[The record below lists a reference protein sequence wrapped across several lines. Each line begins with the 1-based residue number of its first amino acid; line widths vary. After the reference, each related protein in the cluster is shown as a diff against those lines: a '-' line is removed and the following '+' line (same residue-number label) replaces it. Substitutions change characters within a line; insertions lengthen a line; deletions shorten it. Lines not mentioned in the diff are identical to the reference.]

1 MKLRPGRPALS
12 AVIALATGCFA
23 HQYRH
28 NPRIAIVDGD
38 PIVQIKPRGELPSV
52 DRARLVPAERHS
64 DLPDEFDRVIGL
76 VFGSEARAYPVGL
89 LDKFEVVN
97 DTAGGLP
104 FVVVR
109 CALTEVAAVYERRV
123 DDRMLTFENS
133 GALWRDTLVLQ
144 DRETGTY
151 WTAATGRALAGP
163 LFGKVL
169 TGLPAAVTRTANW
182 QKLHPESV
190 YLDLDR
196 STMVSLP
203 LRLYEASPAQGFSGA
218 RTSDRRYRPKEIV
231 AVVGR
236 EREAIAFRAAEL
248 RRLRRLERSIDGLSV
263 LIEWD
268 AALEIPRAYSRGAD
282 RHEIPVV
289 PMYWFAV
296 DRHFERVWT
305 LRETASQ
312 TSAAARTEN

>member
-1 MKLRPGRPALS
+1 MKLRPGLS
-12 AVIALATGCFA
+12 ALCAAIVLSTGCFA

-38 PIVQIKPRGELPSV
+38 PIVQMKPLGELPSV
-52 DRARLVPAERHS
+52 DRARLVPAEEHS
-64 DLPDEFDRVIGL
+64 DRPDEVDRVVGL
-76 VFGSEARAYPVGL
+76 VFGSEARAYPIGL

-97 DTAGGLP
+97 DSADGFP

-109 CALTEVAAVYERRV
+109 CALTGISAVYESRAGGRT
-123 DDRMLTFENS
+123 LTFENS
-133 GALWRDTLVLQ
+133 GALWRDTLVLR

-163 LFGKVL
+163 LFGKAL
-169 TGLPAAVTRTANW
+169 TGLPVAVTRTANW
-182 QKLHPESV
+182 QKVHPETV

-196 STMVSLP
+196 STVVSLP
-203 LRLYEASPAQGFSGA
+203 MRLYEASPAQGISGA
-218 RTSDRRYRPKEIV
+218 RTSDRRYRPKEVV

-236 EREAIAFRAAEL
+236 ERDAIAFRAAEL
-248 RRLRRLERSIDGLSV
+248 RRLQRLEQSIDGLSI

-268 AALEIPRAYSRGAD
+268 AALEIPRAYSGGAD

-289 PMYWFAV
+289 QMYWFAV
-296 DRHFERVWT
+296 DRHFERVRT
-305 LRETASQ
+305 LRELDSRTG
-312 TSAAARTEN
+312 AAASTEN

>member
-1 MKLRPGRPALS
+1 MKLRRGRPALS

-109 CALTEVAAVYERRV
+109 CALAEVAAVYERRV

-133 GALWRDTLVLQ
+133 GALWRDTLVLR

-169 TGLPAAVTRTANW
+169 TGLPAVVTRTANW
-182 QKLHPESV
+182 QKLHPQTV

-196 STMVSLP
+196 STVVSLP
-203 LRLYEASPAQGFSGA
+203 LRLYDASPAQGFSGA
-218 RTSDRRYRPKEIV
+218 RTRDRRYRPKEIV
-231 AVVGR
+231 AVVVC

-248 RRLRRLERSIDGLSV
+248 RRLQRFERSIDGLSI

-268 AALEIPRAYSRGAD
+268 AALEVPRAYRGGAD

-296 DRHFERVWT
+296 DRHFERVRT
-305 LRETASQ
+305 LRDLESRTS
-312 TSAAARTEN
+312 SAARNGN

>member
-1 MKLRPGRPALS
+1 MKLRPRPSVLCA
-12 AVIALATGCFA
+12 AVLLTTSCFA

-28 NPRIAIVDGD
+28 NPRIAFVGGD
-38 PIVQIKPRGELPSV
+38 PIVQMKPQGELPTV
-52 DRARLVPAERHS
+52 EQARLVPAERHS
-64 DLPDEFDRVIGL
+64 DLPDEIDRVVGL

-109 CALTEVAAVYERRV
+109 CALTGIAAVYDRRAAG
-123 DDRMLTFENS
+123 RRLTFENS
-133 GALWRDTLVLQ
+133 GALWRDTLVLR

-163 LFGKVL
+163 LHGEAL
-169 TGLPAAVTRTANW
+169 TGIPAAVTRSDNW
-182 QKLHPESV
+182 QKSHPQTL

-196 STMVSLP
+196 STAVSLP
-203 LRLYEASPAQGFSGA
+203 MRLYEVSPAQGVSGA
-218 RTSDRRYRPKEIV
+218 RTADRRYRPKQEV
-231 AVVGR
+231 SVVGR
-236 EREAIAFRAAEL
+236 EREAIAFQAEEL
-248 RRLRRLERSIDGLSV
+248 RGAERIERSVDGHSI

-268 AALEIPRAYSRGAD
+268 AALKIPRAYQQGTD
-282 RHEIPVV
+282 RREIPVV

-305 LRETASQ
+305 WSEFAGW
-312 TSAAARTEN
+312 AGVAARAEN